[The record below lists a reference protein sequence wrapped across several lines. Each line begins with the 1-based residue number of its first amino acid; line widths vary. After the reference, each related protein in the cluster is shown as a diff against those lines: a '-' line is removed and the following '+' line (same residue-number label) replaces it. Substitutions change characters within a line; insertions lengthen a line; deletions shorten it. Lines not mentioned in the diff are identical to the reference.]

1 MTIGYLNGKS
11 SIRIHKELLKR
22 RRDSTNAVEFFP
34 YYIEFVD
41 VLYLYN
47 RLIEEVPSDKIDSV
61 RGKTYQQTGGLF
73 FLFLYIRTCETRFI
87 YMIKKIKV
95 KNSGVIKLQFI
106 DDFPDGILVIGE
118 AKKTVPFDTKRIYYI
133 TNLSNP
139 KAIRGKHAHEKLEQY
154 IFCVSGSFRLHLEVG
169 KTKKYYLRYPFMA
182 LG

>member
-11 SIRIHKELLKR
+11 AIRIHKELLKR
-22 RRDSTNAVEFFP
+22 RRDLTNAVEFFP
-34 YYIEFVD
+34 YCIEFVD
-41 VLYLYN
+41 GLYLYN

-73 FLFLYIRTCETRFI
+73 FWFLFLYIRTCEARFI

-118 AKKTVPFDTKRIYYI
+118 AKKTVPFDTKGI
-133 TNLSNP
+133 L
-139 KAIRGKHAHEKLEQY
+139 
-154 IFCVSGSFRLHLEVG
+154 
-169 KTKKYYLRYPFMA
+169 
-182 LG
+182 